1 METVKLDYAP
11 KGVQFF
17 YIYKPLAHP
26 EYQNYVSPINI
37 QERLMHVTEAKRRLG
52 SSITWL
58 ADSMDNV
65 YHNASGQT
73 PNSEL
78 VVNPDGIIEVSRSWS
93 DPEALREDLKRLVGD
108 VDNET
113 QISDLDMPTQPMIS
127 TVAKGVVPRVV
138 KTEQFMPMLSKP
150 IQETSRVPFYTKLR
164 VEGTDEL
171 FTTGKGTMYVG
182 FHLDPLYRVHW
193 NNEAPPMQFEI
204 TAPDGVSITPSKVIG
219 PDPEAD
225 ADADPR
231 EFLLTVDAA
240 DAGKT
245 VDLQVKY
252 FACDDALTFCVPV
265 TQDYTVTLARD
276 SSHGG
281 SIQTSADGS
290 IVSGGNRNRAMGAGM
305 GAGMGARPGGAPP
318 D

>member
-11 KGVQFF
+11 KGVNFF

-26 EYQNYVSPINI
+26 EYQNYISPINI

-58 ADSMDNV
+58 ADNIDND

-73 PNSEL
+73 PNSEI
-78 VVNPDGIIEVSRSWS
+78 VVNPDGIIEVARSWS
-93 DPEALREDLKRLVGD
+93 DPEALRKDLVRLVGE

-113 QISDLDMPTQPMIS
+113 QISDLNLPTQPMIP
-127 TVAKGVVPRVV
+127 TVAKGVVPRVE
-138 KTEQFMPMLSKP
+138 KPGQFRPMLSEA

-171 FTTGKGTMYVG
+171 FSTGTGMMYVG

-204 TAPDGVSITPSKVIG
+204 TTPEGVSITPSKIVG
-219 PDPEAD
+219 PSPEVA

-231 EFLLTVDAA
+231 EFLLEVDSAE
-240 DAGKT
+240 AGGT

-252 FACDDALTFCVPV
+252 YACDDALTFCVPV
-265 TQDYTVTLARD
+265 TQDYRVTLARD
-276 SSHGG
+276 TSHGG
-281 SIQTSADGS
+281 SIQTGENGQ
-290 IVSGGNRNRAMGAGM
+290 IVSGGNR
-305 GAGMGARPGGAPP
+305 ARREGRRPGGGAPP